1 MVSVWRSVPFA
12 TVILLAAMQGVP
24 DNLYEAARLDGAG
37 EVRQFVSITVPLIR
51 SAISFV
57 VVISIIHAFQAFD
70 LVYVLTGRNGGPE
83 TATYVLGIM
92 LFQHAFAFLEFGYA
106 SALAWVMFAI
116 LLVLTVMQLR
126 LGRRRAAH
134 GGTIVGLAERVIKPS
149 IVRGVV
155 VYTALTGIACCA
167 LFPILWAVS
176 GSLKDEGEVTTP
188 TLFPSH
194 PQWSNYREVF
204 ALMPFWRMFFNSVL
218 YAGCVSVGQVFFC
231 SLAGYA
237 FARLRFR
244 GRDTLFVLYLG
255 TLMVPLTVTVIPQF
269 ILDAH
274 RRADRYAVGDDRAWI
289 VRQCVR
295 HLPHAPVLSRT
306 LPAEL
311 EEAAILDGCS
321 PWQIYWRILLP
332 HAKPA
337 VMVLAVLTWVNVW
350 NDFLWPLLMIQRR
363 SIATLTL
370 GLVRMQGEYVA
381 RWPVLMAASILIL
394 VPLLL
399 VYIVAQRAFIR
410 GIAVTGL
417 GG

>member
-1 MVSVWRSVPFA
+1 M
-12 TVILLAAMQGVP
+12 GV
-24 DNLYEAARLDGAG
+24 AG
-37 EVRQFVSITVPLIR
+37 R
-51 SAISFV
+51 
-57 VVISIIHAFQAFD
+57 
-70 LVYVLTGRNGGPE
+70 VLRPN
-83 TATYVLGIM
+83 V
-92 LFQHAFAFLEFGYA
+92 F
-106 SALAWVMFAI
+106 
-116 LLVLTVMQLR
+116 
-126 LGRRRAAH
+126 
-134 GGTIVGLAERVIKPS
+134 
-149 IVRGVV
+149 RGVV
-155 VYTALTGIACCA
+155 LYATLTAIATCA

-176 GSLKDEGEVTTP
+176 GSLKRVGEVTTP
-188 TLFPSH
+188 TLFPAQ

-204 ALMPFWRMFFNSVL
+204 AVMPFWRMFFNSVL
-218 YAGCVSVGQVFFC
+218 YAGCVSIGQVFFC

-244 GRDTLFVLYLG
+244 GRDTLFILYLG

-269 ILDAH
+269 ILMRIAGLTDTPWAM
-274 RRADRYAVGDDRAWI
+274 I
-289 VRQCVR
+289 VPGLFGSAFGTYLMRQFF
-295 HLPHAPVLSRT
+295 RT
-306 LPAEL
+306 LPDEL

-321 PWQIYWRILLP
+321 PWQIFWRILLP

-350 NDFLWPLLMIQRR
+350 NDFLWPLLMIQRS

-394 VPLLL
+394 LPLLG
-399 VYIVAQRAFIR
+399 VYAIAQRAFIR